1 MPIVL
6 AFVIWAGRWQ
16 RQKILLHTDN
26 IALVSILNKKTSKSK
41 RVMQLLRPMLLQS
54 MLNEIQFK
62 AVHVNGKDNIRCD
75 ALSRLQLARFHRNFP
90 EADKNPTT
98 IPAMFRQLLS
108 EIELSK
114 F

>member
-1 MPIVL
+1 
-6 AFVIWAGRWQ
+6 
-16 RQKILLHTDN
+16 
-26 IALVSILNKKTSKSK
+26 
-41 RVMQLLRPMLLQS
+41 MQLLRPMLLQS
-54 MLNEIQFK
+54 MLNESQFK

-114 F
+114 FWNHLCQQTRQRRIRWRWTLLKRSEFGMVM